1 MRAPSR
7 ARGRIVVIMAALA
20 LALVVGACGS
30 AAAPSGAGGGA
41 AGATGSGRVRHVP
54 AQFPTIQA
62 AVDKAG
68 EGDLVLIAPGTYYEA
83 VKIKTNRLV
92 LRGEDRN
99 TVVLDGEFKKLN
111 GITVQADGVA
121 VENLTVRSYTNNG
134 VFFTGVKDDIVGPDI
149 VYGVGDKVVKGYRV
163 SYVSAANNGLYGIYA
178 FASRGGL
185 IEHAYASG
193 NPDSGLYIGQCK
205 PCDATVTDSIAENNA
220 VGYEGTNASGNVF
233 VVRSVFRG
241 NRIGITPNSQKLE
254 KLAPQESATFAGNL
268 VVDGNHPNTPEQG
281 GGGWGIGIAV
291 GGGVTNVITKNRVS
305 GNPVAGILVTEL
317 KEYLPKG
324 NRVEGNV
331 VSGNGTDLVYAFT
344 GTSDGATNCF
354 SGNTFGSSLPD
365 GIERVLACGAP
376 PAPLPA
382 STFAAPNAP
391 RGISYRDM
399 PAPPAQPGMADP
411 LTAPAR
417 PAVGIVP
424 AVDLAAIT
432 VPAAP

>member
-1 MRAPSR
+1 MSVRDRLMGRAV
-7 ARGRIVVIMAALA
+7 GV
-20 LALVVGACGS
+20 LVAGLVLTLVAVSCGS
-30 AAAPSGAGGGA
+30 AATPSGGSGNAGSGA
-41 AGATGSGRVRHVP
+41 SGRVRHVP

-68 EGDLVLIAPGTYYEA
+68 PGDLVLVAPGTYHEA

-111 GITVQADGVA
+111 GIAVQADGVA

-134 VFFTGVKDDIVGPDI
+134 VYVTGVKDDVVGPDV
-149 VYGVGDKVVKGYRV
+149 VYGVGDKVAKGYRI
-163 SYVSAANNGLYGIYA
+163 SYVTASNNGLYGIYA
-178 FASRGGL
+178 FAGRGGL
-185 IEHAYASG
+185 IEHSYTSG
-193 NPDSGLYIGQCK
+193 NPDSGFYIGQCK
-205 PCDATVTDSIAENNA
+205 PCDATLTDSLAENNA

-241 NRIGITPNSQKLE
+241 NRVGITPNSQKLE

-268 VVDGNHPNTPEQG
+268 VVDGNNPSTPEQG

-291 GGGVTNVITKNRVS
+291 GGGVTNVITKNRVT
-305 GNPVAGILVTEL
+305 GNAVAGILVTEL

-331 VSGNGTDLVYAFT
+331 LSGNATDLVYASS
-344 GTSDGATNCF
+344 GASDGGTNCF
-354 SGNTFGSSLPD
+354 AGNTFTTSRPD
-365 GIERVLACGAP
+365 GIESLLACGAP
-376 PAPLPA
+376 PGPLPP
-382 STFAAPNAP
+382 STFASPNAP
-391 RGISYRDM
+391 KGVSYRDM
-399 PAPPAQPGMADP
+399 PAPPSQPGMADP

-417 PAVGIVP
+417 PAVGITP